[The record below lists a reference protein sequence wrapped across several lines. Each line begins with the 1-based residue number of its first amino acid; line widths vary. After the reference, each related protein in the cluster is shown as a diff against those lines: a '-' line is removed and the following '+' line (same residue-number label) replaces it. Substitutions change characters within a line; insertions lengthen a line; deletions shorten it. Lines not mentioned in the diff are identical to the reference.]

1 MIPLCGML
9 QSFKQTLF
17 EGVCQSTILSKFVKL
32 VFGLL
37 FGHSYQQVR
46 MVSKMYTFQDVHTGS
61 HFGKKNKQGIMLYHA
76 ISCPCCTIT
85 SNLYHIMVGLVYF
98 PPSQGASPK
107 THPADSSGQSAPSGM
122 DTQFFEAVAAKIPWR
137 QPRLGLQWSGQ
148 RALNLQVRNNE
159 SCLAW
164 RKKVEFE
171 AKSPL
176 GDKWPAVF
184 CSCIEFLTLL
194 QAKKQHH
201 LGHLNIS
208 WTV

>member
-1 MIPLCGML
+1 MIPLRGML

-61 HFGKKNKQGIMLYHA
+61 HVGQKKSRASCYIMPP
-76 ISCPCCTIT
+76 CPCCTIT
-85 SNLYHIMVGLVYF
+85 SNLYHIMVGLAYF

-137 QPRLGLQWSGQ
+137 QPR
-148 RALNLQVRNNE
+148 
-159 SCLAW
+159 
-164 RKKVEFE
+164 
-171 AKSPL
+171 
-176 GDKWPAVF
+176 
-184 CSCIEFLTLL
+184 
-194 QAKKQHH
+194 
-201 LGHLNIS
+201 
-208 WTV
+208 

>member
-1 MIPLCGML
+1 MIEMIPLCGML

-61 HFGKKNKQGIMLYHA
+61 HFGKKTSKVSCYIMPLLYYNVKSLPHHGWL
-76 ISCPCCTIT
+76 SLFSTFT
-85 SNLYHIMVGLVYF
+85 
-98 PPSQGASPK
+98 GASPK

-148 RALNLQVRNNE
+148 RALNP
-159 SCLAW
+159 W
-164 RKKVEFE
+164 
-171 AKSPL
+171 
-176 GDKWPAVF
+176 DKWPAVF

-208 WTV
+208 